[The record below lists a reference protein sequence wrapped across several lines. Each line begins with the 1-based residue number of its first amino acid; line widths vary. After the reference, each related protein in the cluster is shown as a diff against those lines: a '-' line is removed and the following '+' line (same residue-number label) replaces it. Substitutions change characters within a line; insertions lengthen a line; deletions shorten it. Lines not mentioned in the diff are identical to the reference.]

1 MRKLSTT
8 TVQKRSWYILSA
20 LVENKPGVLFRV
32 TNLFRARSFNI
43 ESITVGSTEQQDL
56 SRMTITTNSD
66 EKTLDQLVKQL
77 RKLIDVIEVKVLETD
92 KAVYRELALIK
103 IKAIDPTT
111 RSEIVNYSTIF
122 RGNILDIG
130 KETITVEITGTPD
143 KLDAFKNLVEHY
155 GIAQLS
161 RTGSFSSSK
170 RGCRYLSISKES
182 SHNGESIKIFDT
194 TLRDGEQTPGVTIT
208 SDQKIQNRDQT

>member
-1 MRKLSTT
+1 LSTT
-8 TVQKRSWYILSA
+8 TVQNGSWYIVSA

-77 RKLIDVIEVKVLETD
+77 RKLIDIIEVKVLDTD
-92 KAVYRELALIK
+92 KTVYRELALIK
-103 IKAIDPTT
+103 IKAIDSTT

-122 RGNILDIG
+122 RGNILDIA

-143 KLDAFKNLVEHY
+143 KIDAFKNLVEQY

-161 RTGSFSSSK
+161 RTGVSALP
-170 RGCRYLSISKES
+170 RG
-182 SHNGESIKIFDT
+182 
-194 TLRDGEQTPGVTIT
+194 GVET
-208 SDQKIQNRDQT
+208 

>member
-1 MRKLSTT
+1 MSITNIPVT
-8 TVQKRSWYILSA
+8 APPGSWYIESA

-77 RKLIDVIEVKVLETD
+77 RKLIDVIEVKVLDTD
-92 KAVYRELALIK
+92 KTVYRELALIK
-103 IKAIDPTT
+103 IKAVDPTA
-111 RSEIVNYSTIF
+111 RSEVVNYSTIF
-122 RGNILDIG
+122 RGSILDIG

-143 KLDAFKNLVEHY
+143 KIDAFKNLVEHY

-161 RTGSFSSSK
+161 RTGVSALP
-170 RGCRYLSISKES
+170 RG
-182 SHNGESIKIFDT
+182 
-194 TLRDGEQTPGVTIT
+194 GVET
-208 SDQKIQNRDQT
+208 

>member
-1 MRKLSTT
+1 MAAAAMARANESEESWHIVST
-8 TVQKRSWYILSA
+8 

-32 TNLFRARSFNI
+32 TNLFRARNFNI

-77 RKLIDVIEVKVLETD
+77 RKLIDVVDVKVLDTEKT
-92 KAVYRELALIK
+92 VYRELALIK
-103 IKAIDPTT
+103 MRAVDSTT
-111 RSEIVNYSTIF
+111 RSEIINYATIF

-143 KLDAFKNLVEHY
+143 KIDAFKNLVENY
-155 GIAQLS
+155 GIARLA
-161 RTGSFSSSK
+161 RTGVLALP
-170 RGCRYLSISKES
+170 RGVEI
-182 SHNGESIKIFDT
+182 
-194 TLRDGEQTPGVTIT
+194 
-208 SDQKIQNRDQT
+208 